1 MMGLFVFAFVY
12 LYISICAFVYLCI
25 CVFVYVCLC
34 KQEGGLH
41 GNNRMMGPSGSRGL
55 LGDQERKEF
64 QWLYSKVNTSISL
77 NWEAAS
83 YQFCGK
89 GKNQLVL
96 FLFSGMDAVRRRSI
110 GTHDTVLIFKISVK
124 TRCFFI
130 GLSFEIL
137 TFL

>member
-1 MMGLFVFAFVY
+1 M
-12 LYISICAFVYLCI
+12 
-25 CVFVYVCLC
+25 YVCLC

-41 GNNRMMGPSGSRGL
+41 GNNRMMGSSGSRGL

-77 NWEAAS
+77 NWEAAIGNLPILWKKIK
-83 YQFCGK
+83 F
-89 GKNQLVL
+89 VL
-96 FLFSGMDAVRRRSI
+96 FLFSGMDAVRRRSF